1 MKRAEGAAFVAT
13 LGALLAVTA
22 TSVDIMIPAQPSIAR
37 AFDVTESAGAALVGT
52 FSIGYGVGQMMWGP
66 LSDRFGRLPVLYAAL
81 AGFIVA
87 GAVCALTGS
96 FATLLTAR
104 FAQGFMGGVGPTLAR
119 AISRDLGGGART
131 AQALSGATVFLGGA
145 PLLAP
150 LTASGV
156 LVIGDWR
163 WIFWTLVIFGGLV
176 VLSALLFVPE
186 THPPE
191 KRSAPS
197 LRQMGRETRQL
208 LVTPGF
214 LYGTSIIM
222 AAFFGYMALL
232 GVGSAVTENAYG
244 LPATLFGPLFSVNA
258 LAFIIGATA
267 ANRLAGRYGVS
278 AVIRAGAMIA
288 GTSGI
293 FLLTL
298 SVMTPTL
305 AVLWCGVVIFQLSFG
320 TLLALCTARALEP
333 AGRIAGTASSVMGLV
348 QTLLSASGAFVAAG
362 LFDGSHRS
370 LCWVMGASAIV
381 TFVLWWRGR
390 KYL

>member
-37 AFDVTESAGAALVGT
+37 AFDMTESAGAALVGT

-66 LSDRFGRLPVLYAAL
+66 LSDRFGRLPVLYVAL
-81 AGFIVA
+81 AGFIIA

-96 FATLLTAR
+96 FATLLIAR
-104 FAQGFMGGVGPTLAR
+104 FAQGFMGGAGPTLAR
-119 AISRDLGGGART
+119 AISRDLGGGTRT
-131 AQALSGATVFLGGA
+131 AQALSAATVFLGGA

-150 LTASGV
+150 LGASGI

-197 LRQMGRETRQL
+197 LRQMGRDTRQL

-214 LYGTSIIM
+214 LYGTAIIM
-222 AAFFGYMALL
+222 AVFFGYMALL
-232 GVGSAVTENAYG
+232 GVGSAVTESAYG
-244 LPATLFGPLFSVNA
+244 LPATLFGPLFSINA
-258 LAFIIGATA
+258 VAFIIGATG
-267 ANRLAGRYGVS
+267 ANRLAGRYGIS
-278 AVIRAGAMIA
+278 AVIRAGSLIA
-288 GTSGI
+288 GAAGI

-298 SVMTPTL
+298 SVMTPPL
-305 AVLWCGVVIFQLSFG
+305 ALLWSGVVIFQLSFG

-362 LFDGSHRS
+362 LFDGSHHS
-370 LCWVMGASAIV
+370 LCWVMGAAGIL
-381 TFVLWWRGR
+381 TFLLWVKGR

>member
-66 LSDRFGRLPVLYAAL
+66 MSDRFGRLPILYIAL
-81 AGFIVA
+81 AGFIIA
-87 GAVCALTGS
+87 GAVCAVTES

-104 FAQGFMGGVGPTLAR
+104 FAQGFMGGAGPTLAR
-119 AISRDLGGGART
+119 AISRDLGGGTRT
-131 AQALSGATVFLGGA
+131 AQALSAATVFLGGA

-150 LTASGV
+150 LGASGI

-197 LRQMGRETRQL
+197 LRQIGRETRLL

-214 LYGTSIIM
+214 LYGTAIIM
-222 AAFFGYMALL
+222 AVFFGYMALL
-232 GVGSAVTENAYG
+232 GVGSAVTESAYD
-244 LPATLFGPLFSVNA
+244 LPATLFGPLFSINA
-258 LAFIIGATA
+258 IAFIIGATG
-267 ANRLAGRYGVS
+267 ANRLASRYGIS
-278 AVIRAGAMIA
+278 AVIRVGSMIA
-288 GTSGI
+288 GAAGI

-298 SVMTPTL
+298 SAMTPPL
-305 AVLWCGVVIFQLSFG
+305 ALLWSGVVIFQLSFG

-370 LCWVMGASAIV
+370 LCWVMGAAGV
-381 TFVLWWRGR
+381 LTFLLWVKGR